1 MMPSTK
7 PHYEPHATGTVKP
20 DGQIYVGRKHAGKR
34 AEVWFLREDDD
45 DVYIKTHT
53 PNDTIF
59 TNIMSIFVN
68 APIPVAYQKHPGNMS
83 DELLISFQDWC
94 SNNCVIDG
102 QDSASQTIDAAL
114 EIYNSLMRL
123 V

>member
-1 MMPSTK
+1 MMYTSK
-7 PHYEPHATGTVKP
+7 
-20 DGQIYVGRKHAGKR
+20 
-34 AEVWFLREDDD
+34 
-45 DVYIKTHT
+45 HT

-94 SNNCVIDG
+94 SNHCVNGG
-102 QDSASQTIDAAL
+102 QDNAAQTIDAAL
-114 EIYNSLMRL
+114 EIYNSLLRL

>member
-1 MMPSTK
+1 MLSPNPPK
-7 PHYEPHATGTVKP
+7 YEPHVTGHVKP
-20 DGQIYVGRKHAGKR
+20 DGQIYVGRKHAGKKC
-34 AEVWFLREDDD
+34 EVWFLREE
-45 DVYIKTHT
+45 
-53 PNDTIF
+53 NDTIF

-94 SNNCVIDG
+94 SNNCVKDG